1 MKKQS
6 TTALWRALVLILMGL
21 PGHSR
26 AETDYF
32 STGPGQGAPDQLCD
46 VWQTILNGWR
56 LDPAGDNDKDGSSN
70 FIEAVAGTDPRKAGD
85 SPFVKK
91 TVNSASGTVF
101 TFEAKAGKIYRM
113 LSGEL
118 PAGPFAT
125 VVTQLAPVNGQTE
138 YLATSDDKKQTITVA
153 RVVGRTLYYRLE
165 VKDADSDNDGVSDWA
180 EFQTGTDPRN
190 PTTPTN
196 ASAGAASDGATL
208 RSLLA
213 LAAEDGHI
221 LHLLKHGKAGA
232 HLPEKSKLYKK
243 ILVHLA
249 KEGQLPSSSSG
260 ISRGDFNGDGFA
272 DLAIGIP
279 GEDQGGE
286 ASSGAAVVIYGSRD
300 GLVSSAAVAQGV
312 PAPQFW
318 SQDSSGISGSNES
331 GDRFGSAL
339 ASGEFNGDDYSDLA
353 IGVPGEDITFGG
365 SAKANTGRVVI
376 IYGSPAGLAA
386 SGSNMVRAPQSF
398 DLLNGNPQMTLS
410 VEYVVPE
417 NANLGQALAWGDFDG
432 DGFGDL
438 AIGAPKLTV
447 KHNEFLHFFAE
458 TESGGVWVLY
468 GSANGIQLSRD
479 QFFTPDGTVGHRDGD
494 EFTSID
500 ADTTGYHFGAALT
513 AGDFDANGADDL
525 AIGIPDENIYTN
537 VSGTMARRAG
547 GVMVFPGS
555 VEDFG
560 VTPGLF
566 GQPAHFCQR
575 TSISSYRTTT
585 FQTVPLSDE
594 RFGAALTAADF
605 DGDGASDLVIGVPG
619 QSGQEIRLPD
629 GAIIRANPEA
639 GAVHVAYG
647 RRRDSFI
654 FNDSVVLFFD
664 TTIGSYVQFLNQD
677 VLFGSGSET
686 GDRFGSALA
695 AGRFDSVG
703 IALAI
708 GVPKE
713 DLAGGADA
721 GEVNVIYSGFGGLS
735 PTARRRPQRL
745 GDTSAQAGARFGS
758 SLSAWDFGRAGPFSG
773 FRLCADLAVGAP
785 FKDIS
790 GKIDAGAMHVFYGT
804 SNGLTFTGEQ
814 DWTQDSPG
822 IPGGS
827 EAGDMFGAAGY

>member
-1 MKKQS
+1 
-6 TTALWRALVLILMGL
+6 MGL
-21 PGHSR
+21 AGEAC
-26 AETDYF
+26 AETDFF
-32 STGPGQGAPDQLCD
+32 STGPGEGAPDGLCD
-46 VWQTILNGWR
+46 VWQTIFNGWG
-56 LDPAGDNDKDGSSN
+56 LDPAGDNDHDGFSN
-70 FIEAVAGTDPRKAGD
+70 FMESVAGTDPRKAGD
-85 SPFVKK
+85 GQSLEK
-91 TVNSASGTVF
+91 TVNSAVGTVF
-101 TFEAKAGKIYRM
+101 TFEAKVGKIYRIV
-113 LSGEL
+113 SDES
-118 PAGPFAT
+118 PDGPFTT

-138 YLATSDDKKQTITVA
+138 YLATSDNKKQTITVA
-153 RVVGRTLYYRLE
+153 RAAGRKLYYQLE
-165 VKDADSDNDGVSDWA
+165 VEDADSDNDGVSDWA
-180 EFQTGTDPRN
+180 EHHTGTDPHN

-196 ASAGAASDGATL
+196 ASGGAASDGATL
-208 RSLLA
+208 HSLLA
-213 LAAEDGHI
+213 LAAEDGGIAHW
-221 LHLLKHGKAGA
+221 LKHSEAA
-232 HLPEKSKLYKK
+232 RHLPKKSKFYKK
-243 ILVHLA
+243 VLAHLA
-249 KEGQLPSSSSG
+249 KAGELPSSSSG
-260 ISRGDFNGDGFA
+260 ISHGDFNGDGFA

-279 GEDQGGE
+279 GEDEGGE
-286 ASSGAAVVIYGSRD
+286 ASSGAVVVIYGSRD
-300 GLVSSAAVAQGV
+300 GLVSSTATTLGV

-318 SQDSSGISGSNES
+318 SQSSTGISGGNES

-339 ASGEFNGDDYSDLA
+339 ASGEFNGDAYSDLA

-398 DLLNGNPQMTLS
+398 DLLNGNPPLTFS
-410 VEYVVPE
+410 VEYIVPE

-479 QFFTPDGTVGHRDGD
+479 QLFTPNGTVGTRVDG

-513 AGDFDANGADDL
+513 AGDFDLNGADDL

-537 VSGTMARRAG
+537 VSGSMARRAG
-547 GVMVFPGS
+547 GVLLIPGH
-555 VEDFG
+555 VEDFN
-560 VTPGLF
+560 TSPGL
-566 GQPAHFCQR
+566 GGNTAHLCQR
-575 TSISSYRTTT
+575 TSITEYFSSA
-585 FQTVPLSDE
+585 FQTVPLLDE
-594 RFGAALTAADF
+594 HFGAALTAGDF
-605 DGDGASDLVIGVPG
+605 NGDGACDLAIGVPG

-639 GAVHVAYG
+639 GAVQVVYG
-647 RRRDSFI
+647 VRRDTYEF
-654 FNDSVVLFFD
+654 DRPVVFGFYN
-664 TTIGSYVQFLNQD
+664 TIGRDVQFLNQD
-677 VLFGSGSET
+677 VLFGSGSSET

-695 AGRFDSVG
+695 AGRFDSG
-703 IALAI
+703 KIALAI

-713 DLAGGADA
+713 DLAGGDDA
-721 GEVNVIYSGFGGLS
+721 GEVNVIYPTSLGRLS
-735 PTARRRPQRL
+735 PTAPTRPQRL
-745 GDTSAQAGARFGS
+745 GDSSAQAGARFGS
-758 SLSAWDFGRAGPFSG
+758 SLTAWDFGRAGAFSG